1 MEEERS
7 AGGVIFSGK
16 QVLVLRNFRGEYI
29 FPKGHIE
36 PDESQLAAALREV
49 AEEAGLHP
57 VVMGPI
63 SDTAYR
69 YRLADG
75 SYREKRVSWFLM
87 EVKEQALAVDGLE
100 IKWGKFL
107 PVAAALQLLTHSLDR
122 ELLEQV
128 AGRRAVPNGEGP
140 DA

>member
-7 AGGVIFSGK
+7 AGGVIFCGK
-16 QVLVLRNFRGEYI
+16 QVLVLRNFRGEYV

-36 PDESQLAAALREV
+36 LGESQLEAALREV

-57 VVMGPI
+57 VVMAPLP
-63 SDTAYR
+63 DTAYR

-75 SYREKRVSWFLM
+75 SYREKRVFWFLM
-87 EVKEQALAVDGLE
+87 EAKDQAIAVDDYE
-100 IKWGKFL
+100 IKWGKWL
-107 PVAAALQLLTHSLDR
+107 PTGEAQKLLTHSLDR

-128 AGRRAVPNGEGP
+128 VQRYC
-140 DA
+140 